1 MSFGRAPSSVA
12 ELSSSTSVRDDHVAS
27 EFSPRATSRD
37 VSVVSGFPLTVRL
50 RFWIDHWRDL
60 WFRLFDR
67 TRYLEM
73 IVGFRIFTKHNLTGA
88 HLVSVLCRSA
98 SLKENRLVSDA

>member
-1 MSFGRAPSSVA
+1 MSFGRAPPSVS
-12 ELSSSTSVRDDHVAS
+12 ELSSSTSGRDDHLVP
-27 EFSPRATSRD
+27 EFSPHAASRD
-37 VSVVSGFPLTVRL
+37 VSVVSGFSLTVNL

-88 HLVSVLCRSA
+88 HLVSVLCRNA
-98 SLKENRLVSDA
+98 SSKENRLVSDA